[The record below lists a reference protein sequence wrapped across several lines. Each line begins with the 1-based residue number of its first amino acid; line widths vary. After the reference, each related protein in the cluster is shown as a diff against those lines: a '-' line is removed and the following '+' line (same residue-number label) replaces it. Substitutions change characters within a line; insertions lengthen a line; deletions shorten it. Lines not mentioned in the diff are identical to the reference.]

1 MLKKLVAGLVLG
13 WMFFVS
19 PTLLAAEAPSAS
31 EDPVLEKRVMAIGE
45 ELRCLVCQNQTIAD
59 SHAELAV
66 DLKNQV
72 REMLK
77 KGMSEREI
85 KDYMVQRYG
94 DFVLYRPEVKSNT
107 WLLWGG
113 PFVLL
118 LGGFILLIVKM
129 RQRNRSL
136 IDLDEGM
143 SVEAQKRAE
152 AMLGMPESSV
162 GTGVELM
169 GMKATRSKNKNKDEA

>member
-1 MLKKLVAGLVLG
+1 MLKKAVAGLLLG
-13 WMFFVS
+13 WVCAVS
-19 PTLLAAEAPSAS
+19 PVVAAEAPNASA
-31 EDPVLEKRVMAIGE
+31 DPALEKRVMAIGE

-59 SHAELAV
+59 SHAELAI

-94 DFVLYRPEVKSNT
+94 DFVLYRPQMQSNT
-107 WLLWGG
+107 VLLWVG

-118 LGGFILLIVKM
+118 VCALGFLAFKL
-129 RQRNRSL
+129 RQRNRNL
-136 IDLDEGM
+136 VKIEQDM
-143 SVEAQKRAE
+143 TAEAHQRAE
-152 AMLGMPESSV
+152 ALLGIANSAPPAANTRKSSQQ
-162 GTGVELM
+162 
-169 GMKATRSKNKNKDEA
+169 KNKDKA